1 MDMHKSNLKVQA
13 IRNKVASLSHLSF
26 HAPKIIEMCESAS
39 RDCVNNIVAP
49 NAHTDHPMYD
59 AELSDIQ
66 NATLNEQLEYLMVH
80 GFTGEAIYSQAGTSV
95 DTVK

>member
-1 MDMHKSNLKVQA
+1 MSLRDKA
-13 IRNKVASLSHLSF
+13 IKNKVASLSHLTF
-26 HAPKIIEMCESAS
+26 HTPKIIEMCESAS
-39 RDCVNNIVAP
+39 RDCVNNIIAP

-59 AELSDIQ
+59 AELSEIQ